1 MNVATFHAWWT
12 VLMVVIFIGI
22 IAWAWSGRRKQSFD
36 EAAKMP
42 LEDDTSGGVT
52 GERNNG

>member
-1 MNVATFHAWWT
+1 MNIAVFHSWWT
-12 VLMVVIFIGI
+12 VLMAVIFIGI
-22 IAWAWSGRRKQSFD
+22 VAWAWSGKRKHSFD

-42 LEDDTSGGVT
+42 LEDDSTGGVT

>member
-12 VLMVVIFIGI
+12 VLMVAIFVGI

>member
-1 MNVATFHAWWT
+1 MDIAVFHSWWT
-12 VLMVVIFIGI
+12 VLLVVIFIGI
-22 IAWAWSGRRKQSFD
+22 IAWAWSGRRRQSFD

>member
-1 MNVATFHAWWT
+1 MDIAVFHSWWT
-12 VLMVVIFIGI
+12 VLLVVLFIGI
-22 IAWAWSGRRKQSFD
+22 VAWAWSGRRKQSFD